1 MIWLL
6 LACFSSGGSGDCH
19 SLSDG
24 EKREDCLFQEVQ
36 KFSGDQVAIRIYIDG
51 ITEKKTGNTQAVY
64 SRDLLRFRLASS
76 DPVRYQWICQEAETT
91 AGKEKCRQILG
102 RPHMTQDKKR
112 R

>member
-36 KFSGDQVAIRIYIDG
+36 KFSGDQVSIRIYIDG
-51 ITEKKTGNTQAVY
+51 ITEKKTGNKQAIY